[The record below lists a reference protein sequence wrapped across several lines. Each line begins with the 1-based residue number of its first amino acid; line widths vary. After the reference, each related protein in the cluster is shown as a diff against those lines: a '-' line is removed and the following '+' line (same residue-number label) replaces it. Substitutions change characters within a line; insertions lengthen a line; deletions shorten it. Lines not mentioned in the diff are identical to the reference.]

1 MLIRVENPIHD
12 DVIALLAAHL
22 ENMHEISPPDSVHAL
37 DLDELR
43 SAEITLWSAW
53 DADELLGCGALKE
66 LDARHGE
73 IKSMRTADRHVGK
86 GVASTLLEHMIRTA
100 RGRGYERLSLE
111 TGTEDEFEPAY
122 RLYLKYGFE
131 DCEPFGDYRIDPHSR
146 FMTLEI
152 SD

>member
-146 FMTLEI
+146 FMTLEV

>member
-111 TGTEDEFEPAY
+111 TGTEDEFQPAY